1 MFDSDANL
9 KWSPEN
15 TIYRACELFEQ
26 LTGNRLYLRIF
37 LRKRIPSGGG
47 LGGGSSDAAT
57 ILSFLAS
64 KYRVDAKAIYEISKK
79 IGSDVPFFLKGG
91 TAIGKGRGE
100 ILEYLKGLSEYR
112 VSLIFP
118 NVSVQTAYAYKLLDE
133 RGTKKIL
140 DDGNVY
146 KLYEA
151 FLEKNYNRIRELS
164 KNDFEKVVSEAFP
177 EIKGKYVEAIES
189 LKEDAIMVRMSGSGS
204 TLFMLYLLKVKMGN
218 ILFFQRLGEKT
229 MTFDG
234 VILYKVSKTM
244 TKIQNESLRQVY
256 QKDRWNFFF
265 KFRSGMFQIS
275 LHPEWTFLVF
285 RERFTPGTSD
295 SSKFLQFL
303 RSRLTGAVLRSI
315 EQHGM
320 DRILSL
326 DFEKKTPSGRKRLIG

>member
-1 MFDSDANL
+1 MVETGVERNNGLLKAYAKLNLYLAVGPKRDDSFHELLTLFQTISLYDELFVEDRPIPGVLFDSDANL

-204 TLFMLYLLKVKMGN
+204 TLFMLYPPESKN
-218 ILFFQRLGEKT
+218 GE
-229 MTFDG
+229 
-234 VILYKVSKTM
+234 YS
-244 TKIQNESLRQVY
+244 
-256 QKDRWNFFF
+256 
-265 KFRSGMFQIS
+265 
-275 LHPEWTFLVF
+275 FL
-285 RERFTPGTSD
+285 P
-295 SSKFLQFL
+295 
-303 RSRLTGAVLRSI
+303 A
-315 EQHGM
+315 
-320 DRILSL
+320 
-326 DFEKKTPSGRKRLIG
+326 IGGKNDDL

>member
-1 MFDSDANL
+1 LVETGVERNNGLLKAYAKLNLYLAVGPKRDDGFHELLTLFQTISLYDELFVEDRPIPGVLFDSDANL

-133 RGTKKIL
+133 RGTRKNL
-140 DDGNVY
+140 DDSNIY
-146 KLYEA
+146 KLYKA

-164 KNDFEKVVSEAFP
+164 ENDFEKVVFEAFP
-177 EIKGKYVEAIES
+177 ETKKKYEEALES
-189 LKEDAIMVRMSGSGS
+189 PKEDAIMVRMSGSGS
-204 TLFMLYLLKVKMGN
+204 TLFLLYPPESNK
-218 ILFFQRLGEKT
+218 GE
-229 MTFDG
+229 
-234 VILYKVSKTM
+234 YS
-244 TKIQNESLRQVY
+244 
-256 QKDRWNFFF
+256 
-265 KFRSGMFQIS
+265 
-275 LHPEWTFLVF
+275 FLPAIWG
-285 RERFTPGTSD
+285 ENND
-295 SSKFLQFL
+295 L
-303 RSRLTGAVLRSI
+303 
-315 EQHGM
+315 
-320 DRILSL
+320 
-326 DFEKKTPSGRKRLIG
+326 